1 MSIATIVTRG
11 YGSFGS
17 IGEVVERGYIAAVI
31 TISATSQQQLDDFAQ
46 TAAAF
51 LRRQSVGHASRPNV
65 SKRWYAGGRWYKD
78 RSW

>member
-1 MSIATIVTRG
+1 MSIAPLVTRG
-11 YGSFGS
+11 YGSFGT
-17 IGEVVERGYIAAVI
+17 IGKIVARGYIADVI
-31 TISATSQQQLDDFAQ
+31 TASIHAQQQLDDLAQ
-46 TAAAF
+46 TAALF